1 MSTSW
6 VAEIVFESS
15 KYKLIKY
22 YYSENEGAFEI
33 TDGGITNKKGSFK
46 YENVAPQSGGNISFN
61 DGQNTSSTY
70 TNLFFVIY
78 DGSTEFADN
87 NMKVHECTSDKD
99 NGSYTYDG
107 LKGNSLTSIKFT
119 NMKADRSELNAI
131 TSVVAPET
139 KAPTVVQETPQ
150 KSVEAPET
158 KQQAQA
164 PAAAAPET
172 IPDEVKNF
180 NGVTLRNNKGTIQVY
195 IPNGY
200 SISKYDIFF
209 NKPISAA
216 TYHEDRRGS
225 PLDAGYFDLSINKN
239 NKKHVFIDLGRNTT
253 YEHKPIFQDMF
264 HIKDNNNSLLINA
277 KIMDNSD
284 TKFARIV
291 YGGIEVPSQTITL

>member
-33 TDGGITNKKGSFK
+33 TDGGITNTNGSFK

-107 LKGNSLTSIKFT
+107 LKGNSLKSIKFT
-119 NMKADRSELNAI
+119 NMTVNTSGLNAI
-131 TSVVAPET
+131 TSVVAPSEPAQEAQTQTQRVDELNKT
-139 KAPTVVQETPQ
+139 KQETAVVAQ
-150 KSVEAPET
+150 KT
-158 KQQAQA
+158 
-164 PAAAAPET
+164 PET
-172 IPDEVKNF
+172 IPNEVKNF
-180 NGVTLRNNKGTIQVY
+180 KGVTLRNNKGTIQVY

-216 TYHEDRRGS
+216 TYHEDRGGS

-239 NKKHVFIDLGRNTT
+239 NKKHVFIDLRRNTT
-253 YEHKPIFQDMF
+253 YEHEPTFQDMF
-264 HIKDNNNSLLINA
+264 HIKGSDNSLLINA

-284 TKFARIV
+284 EKFKRIV